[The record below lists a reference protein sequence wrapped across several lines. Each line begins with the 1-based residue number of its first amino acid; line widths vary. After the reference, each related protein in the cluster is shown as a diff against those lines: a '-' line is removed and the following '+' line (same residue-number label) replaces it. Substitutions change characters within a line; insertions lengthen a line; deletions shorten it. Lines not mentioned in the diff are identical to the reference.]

1 MFQFQID
8 NFSSDQVSVYKIGC
22 SYIENVQITAFSGTG
37 TAPYQVAFQDSLFSH
52 NTEYVA
58 VTEANK
64 KLPKRIIPNIPS
76 SLKDPFNIAHYIII
90 TIQEFAENEGTLQ
103 FKQIWESQGKIVKIV
118 SLEDIFDEFNHGIRS
133 AEAIKDFLSY
143 AYNNW
148 SSPQITHVLLLG
160 DGITD
165 ERDFSANREYN
176 LIPFKNIWA
185 EKRGAIA
192 SDNWFACIV
201 GGDPV
206 ADISISRINIW
217 EEDQILDVVNK
228 TIHYIENPNYE
239 DLWHSHVTLAA
250 GGNPGEGS
258 DFAKQS
264 ERIRNAWIP
273 QDYNVSRVYCNTE
286 GIPQVYS
293 GSTTSL
299 ISNINDGTIYLQFIG
314 HGGGYVWADYNLF
327 NKADIATLN
336 NENYPLVSSLSCYGS
351 AFNYPQSSC
360 IGEELVLT
368 AGKGAIA
375 HVGFTGY
382 GYKIADEYFGKCL
395 TEAIFDK
402 QIATI
407 GQTIDFTKAKF
418 YAAYGSGAV
427 GIALTHGCAL
437 LGDPM
442 INIVLPL
449 EQKQVNLNKY
459 NLSEGDTLIITSNV
473 GSYISNGKFIILD
486 EDDVQLPLNQY
497 YPFIVPAINDTLT
510 SSDFVIPPNPNAIYL
525 RYIKL
530 FAYGDDREVTGM
542 TNFTVGQAAVVNL
555 EIIPE
560 YPTENDSIL
569 ISADFFDEDGIDNI
583 ICRISI
589 ENFDIRIPMVNTSGP
604 KYILEEAI
612 PPHETG
618 TIISFHFRI
627 YDSIGASTIT
637 NPQTITIAG
646 PDLMIVHIELT
657 EYNYQPAVKL
667 LIQNMG
673 STASPSCQ
681 LKLYDN
687 TTEPPLLLET
697 KQIDPVV
704 VLESRWEY
712 ITLPLLNTEIEFLAV
727 VNENEESFS
736 EVYYNNNIIES
747 ELYTINM
754 FEAGNIAVTAF
765 SLDGNLV
772 CDFPSDLLAASSI
785 FYINSRE
792 YEEPINQPDVQVICL
807 EDSSF
812 STMYEIGTLNETL
825 LADTLGHFPDSK
837 KITLTFHYSSSDT
850 LTQIMEQDN
859 NFFVYRWEVDF
870 QKWIYYGG
878 EIDPDSNIVI
888 FETNRIGTYTILQN
902 NDTNAP
908 YIEANVEG
916 QEFTQSPY
924 TSMGQEFTH
933 GGYISKN
940 GIISFLL
947 LDTNGI
953 DVFNR
958 QVALFLSDGVTINE
972 ITREEYSI
980 SLTIGN
986 LTQIPMKYQLDN
998 LEKGTYYLTLDCYD
1012 VNGNP
1017 TSLGIEFDVSTDFD
1031 VINFANYPNPV
1042 KTATNDFNNSGRTRF
1057 TYVLTDD
1064 ADRVDLKIYTV
1075 SGRLVKTFKNIPSS
1089 VGYHEYPRSVLGW
1102 DCRDKDGYFLANG
1115 VYFYRITAKK
1125 GNKKIEKTEKM
1136 AILK

>member
-1 MFQFQID
+1 M
-8 NFSSDQVSVYKIGC
+8 
-22 SYIENVQITAFSGTG
+22 A
-37 TAPYQVAFQDSLFSH
+37 
-52 NTEYVA
+52 
-58 VTEANK
+58 
-64 KLPKRIIPNIPS
+64 
-76 SLKDPFNIAHYIII
+76 
-90 TIQEFAENEGTLQ
+90 
-103 FKQIWESQGKIVKIV
+103 
-118 SLEDIFDEFNHGIRS
+118 
-133 AEAIKDFLSY
+133 
-143 AYNNW
+143 
-148 SSPQITHVLLLG
+148 
-160 DGITD
+160 
-165 ERDFSANREYN
+165 
-176 LIPFKNIWA
+176 
-185 EKRGAIA
+185 
-192 SDNWFACIV
+192 
-201 GGDPV
+201 
-206 ADISISRINIW
+206 
-217 EEDQILDVVNK
+217 
-228 TIHYIENPNYE
+228 
-239 DLWHSHVTLAA
+239 
-250 GGNPGEGS
+250 
-258 DFAKQS
+258 
-264 ERIRNAWIP
+264 
-273 QDYNVSRVYCNTE
+273 
-286 GIPQVYS
+286 
-293 GSTTSL
+293 
-299 ISNINDGTIYLQFIG
+299 
-314 HGGGYVWADYNLF
+314 
-327 NKADIATLN
+327 
-336 NENYPLVSSLSCYGS
+336 SLSCYGS

-360 IGEELVLT
+360 IGEELILT
-368 AGKGAIA
+368 PGKGAIA
-375 HVGFTGY
+375 HIGFTGF

-402 QIATI
+402 QIGTI
-407 GQTIDFTKAKF
+407 GQIIDFTKAKF
-418 YAAYGSGAV
+418 YAAYGAGAV

-437 LGDPM
+437 IGDPM
-442 INIVLPL
+442 INIVLPI
-449 EQKQVNLNKY
+449 EQRQVNLNKY
-459 NLSEGDTLIITSNV
+459 NLSEGDTLIITSDV
-473 GSYISNGKFIILD
+473 GPDISHGKFVIF
-486 EDDVQLPLNQY
+486 DDYDAQLPLNQY
-497 YPFIVPAINDTLT
+497 YPLVVSAINDTLT
-510 SSDFVIPPNPNAIYL
+510 SSDFVIPPNPNAIYS
-525 RYIKL
+525 RSVKL

-542 TNFTVGQAAVVNL
+542 TNFTVGQAAVINL
-555 EIIPE
+555 EVIPE

-569 ISADFFDEDGIDNI
+569 ISADFFDEDGIDYI
-583 ICRISI
+583 ICYIDY
-589 ENFDIRIPMVNTSGP
+589 DINMVNIEGP
-604 KYILEEAI
+604 NYVLEEAI

-618 TIISFHFRI
+618 TIINFHFRI
-627 YDSIGASTIT
+627 YDTIGDSTIT

-657 EYNYQPAVKL
+657 EYNYQPAVKM

-673 STASPSCQ
+673 STASSSCQ
-681 LKLYDN
+681 LKLYD
-687 TTEPPLLLET
+687 TKTPLIMVT
-697 KQIDPVV
+697 KQIEPLE

-712 ITLPLLNTEIEFLAV
+712 MTIPLLNQKIQFMAV

-754 FEAGNIAVTAF
+754 FEAGNIAVTAT
-765 SLDGNLV
+765 SLDSNLV

-825 LADTLGHFPDSK
+825 LADTLGHFPDNK
-837 KITLTFHYSSSDT
+837 KITLTFHYSSLDT
-850 LTQIMEQDN
+850 LTQILEQDN
-859 NFFVYRWEVDF
+859 NFFVYRWEDDF

-878 EIDPDSNIVI
+878 EMDPDSNIVV

-916 QEFTQSPY
+916 QEFTQSPN

-972 ITREEYSI
+972 ITRAEYSI

-1017 TSLGIEFDVSTDFD
+1017 KSLGIEFDVSTDFD

-1042 KTATNDFNNSGRTRF
+1042 KTATNNPENSGRTRF

-1089 VGYHEYPRSVLGW
+1089 VGYHEYPRKVLGW
-1102 DCRDKDGYFLANG
+1102 DCRDRDGYFLANG
-1115 VYFYRITAKK
+1115 VYFYRITAVK
-1125 GNKKIEKTEKM
+1125 GNKKIEKTQKM